1 MGGTAPIPCA
11 VDAPKRQKD
20 PVPHRDLPYPRL
32 EIDRQRAEFA
42 DAAVE
47 DRFNRHHLPERS
59 AQLKVSL
66 LFCAAFYVAFGA
78 TDVATLGPTATA
90 WAMVALRVLVAL
102 VAGAGCLAIVRRP
115 ESVRVAVVA
124 ACAVEVVGLAVFLVL
139 CWYQP
144 TATAWNVMSQALI
157 LMAIYINIPNRFVYA
172 VGIAAGSSAM
182 FCAMLFA
189 QGFLE
194 TDDLIALVL
203 LLMLGNTLG
212 FVGARR
218 FHLAQREEFRSSIL
232 LQQLADRD
240 PLTGCYNRRVLQ
252 KGLLDAELARA
263 RRYGTAL
270 AVILC
275 DIDHFKRINDT
286 HGHAAGDHVLSD
298 FGGLLLAMTRE
309 TVDSVVRYGGEEF
322 LMVLPETD
330 LEGARALAERIRHAF
345 GSTGSVVEFG
355 QIVTATASFGIAAV
369 PALDP
374 DAPETPAVLIDA
386 ADAQLYAAK
395 RAGRNC
401 VRGVTVTDRRLRSTG

>member
-1 MGGTAPIPCA
+1 M
-11 VDAPKRQKD
+11 
-20 PVPHRDLPYPRL
+20 PHHDLSHPRL

-78 TDVATLGPTATA
+78 TDVATLGPGPTA
-90 WAMVALRVLVAL
+90 WAMIALRVLVAL
-102 VAGAGCLAIVRRP
+102 VAAGGCVAILRRP
-115 ESVRVAVVA
+115 ESVRVAVLA
-124 ACAVEVVGLAVFLVL
+124 ASAVEVVGMAVFMVL

-144 TATAWNVMSQALI
+144 AATAWNVMSQALI

-172 VGIAAGSSAM
+172 AWIAAGSSVV
-182 FCAMLFA
+182 FCAMLMT
-189 QGFLE
+189 QGFLKM
-194 TDDLIALVL
+194 DDMVALVL
-203 LLMLGNTLG
+203 LLILGNALG
-212 FVGARR
+212 FIGARR
-218 FHLAQREEFRSSIL
+218 FHLAQREEFRSAIL

-263 RRYGTAL
+263 RRYGNAL
-270 AVILC
+270 SVILC
-275 DIDHFKRINDT
+275 DIDHFKQINDT
-286 HGHAAGDHVLSD
+286 HGHAAGDHVLHE

-330 LEGARALAERIRHAF
+330 LEGARTLAERIRHAF
-345 GSTGSVVEFG
+345 GSTGSAVELGRF
-355 QIVTATASFGIAAV
+355 VTATASFGIASV

-374 DAPETPAVLIDA
+374 DAPDTPSVLLEA
-386 ADAQLYAAK
+386 ADEQLYAAK
-395 RAGRNC
+395 RGGRNC
-401 VRGVTVTDRRLRSTG
+401 VRGVSVTSDRAWSIA

>member
-1 MGGTAPIPCA
+1 M
-11 VDAPKRQKD
+11 
-20 PVPHRDLPYPRL
+20 PHHDLPYPRL

-47 DRFNRHHLPERS
+47 DRFNRHHLPETT
-59 AQLKVSL
+59 AQLKISL

-90 WAMVALRVLVAL
+90 WAMIALRVLVAL
-102 VAGAGCLAIVRRP
+102 VAAGGLLAITRRP
-115 ESVRVAVVA
+115 ESVRVAVTA
-124 ACAVEVVGLAVFLVL
+124 ACVVEIVGLAVFMVL

-144 TATAWNVMSQALI
+144 AATTWNVMSQALI
-157 LMAIYINIPNRFVYA
+157 LMAIYINIPNRFIHA
-172 VGIAAGSSAM
+172 VWIAAGSSAV
-182 FCAMLFA
+182 FCAMLFV
-189 QGFLE
+189 QGHLKM
-194 TDDLIALVL
+194 DDLVALVL

-212 FVGARR
+212 YIGARR
-218 FHLAQREEFRSSIL
+218 FHLARREEFRSTIL

-270 AVILC
+270 SVILG

-322 LMVLPETD
+322 LIVLPETD
-330 LEGARALAERIRHAF
+330 LAGAHALAERIRHAF
-345 GSTGSVVEFG
+345 CSTGSAVEFG
-355 QIVTATASFGIAAV
+355 EFVTATASFGIASV

-374 DAPETPAVLIDA
+374 DAPETPAVLMEA

-395 RAGRNC
+395 RGGRNC
-401 VRGVTVTDRRLRSTG
+401 VRGVSVTADRMRSTA